1 MPILLLMLV
10 IGFALLA
17 QARDVGAIIAIAA
30 WCAVVGAMIVLVW
43 HQRLKRRTTESAP
56 SLLDLD
62 QRRRPPRE

>member
-1 MPILLLMLV
+1 MPILILMLV

-30 WCAVVGAMIVLVW
+30 WCAVVGAMLALVW
-43 HQRLKRRTTESAP
+43 HQRMKRRAAESSP

-62 QRRRPPRE
+62 QRRPPRE

>member
-17 QARDVGAIIAIAA
+17 QARDVGAIIAIAV
-30 WCAVVGAMIVLVW
+30 WCAVVGAMLVLVW
-43 HQRLKRRTTESAP
+43 HQRMQRRASESSP

-62 QRRRPPRE
+62 QRRPPRE